1 MSTYDFEN
9 HYSDV
14 DLDIITCFSI
24 KINAKN
30 IKSPVNIKNIWININ
45 QSLRVINKKI
55 TIRNRRNG
63 RLKIA
68 QRERN

>member
-1 MSTYDFEN
+1 MNTYDFEN
-9 HYSDV
+9 LYFDV
-14 DLDIITCFSI
+14 DLDIIICFSI

-30 IKSPVNIKNIWININ
+30 IKSPVNIKNIWKKIK
-45 QSLRVINKKI
+45 QSLGVINKI
-55 TIRNRRNG
+55 TICNRHNG